1 MLTVLAASQAQG
13 SKSGTCAGFSYDA
26 AFSRNIGWVT
36 PEEQQTLRG
45 KRVAIAGMGG
55 VGGIH
60 AVTLARLGIGAFSVA
75 DFDHFD
81 IVNFNRQIGATVS
94 TLQEPKVSVMAEQV
108 RNINPEVDLRAFP
121 DGVTDENIDAF
132 LEGVDMFVDGFDF
145 FVLGMRRKVFAKC
158 RELGIPAV
166 TAAPLG
172 MGTAYLCF
180 TPDGMSFE
188 DYFQFEGEDELHQYF
203 KFLLGLA
210 PSALHRH
217 SLVDTSQLNLKEE
230 RGPSTAAGCQL
241 AAGVVGAQAI
251 KLLLGRGPL
260 KPAPWYH
267 HFDAYEGKFVTKRL
281 PSGNGNFFQK
291 LRLKKTMQQFT

>member
-1 MLTVLAASQAQG
+1 MTVLASTQG
-13 SKSGTCAGFSYDA
+13 HETSPLAGSGFSYDA

-36 PEEQQTLRG
+36 EEEQQLLRK

-60 AVTLARLGIGAFSVA
+60 AVTLARMGIGAFSVA

-81 IVNFNRQIGATVS
+81 IVNFNRQIGANVQ
-94 TLQEPKVSVMAEQV
+94 TLQKPKVSVMAEQV
-108 RNINPEVDLRAFP
+108 RNINPEVDLRTFP
-121 DGVTDENIDAF
+121 DGVTDENVDAF

-145 FVLGMRRKVFAKC
+145 FVLGMRRKVFARC

-188 DYFQFEGEDELHQYF
+188 DYFRFEGENELHQYF

-210 PSALHRH
+210 PSGLHQH
-217 SLVDTSQLNLKEE
+217 SLVDSSRLNLKEE
-230 RGPSTAAGCQL
+230 RGPSTSAGCQL

-281 PSGNGNFFQK
+281 PSGNGSFLQ
-291 LRLKKTMQQFT
+291 RLKLKKIMKEFI

>member
-1 MLTVLAASQAQG
+1 MTVLAASQVQESSTDG
-13 SKSGTCAGFSYDA
+13 CAGFSYDA

-36 PEEQQTLRG
+36 REEQQKLRG

-60 AVTLARLGIGAFSVA
+60 AITLARLGIGAFSIA

-81 IVNFNRQIGATVS
+81 VVNFNRQIGATVS

-108 RNINPEVDLRAFP
+108 RNINPEVDLRVFSE
-121 DGVTDENIDAF
+121 GVTNENIDAF
-132 LEGVDMFVDGFDF
+132 LNGVDLYVDGFDF
-145 FVLGMRRKVFAKC
+145 FALDIRRKVFAKC
-158 RELGIPAV
+158 RELEIPAV

-188 DYFQFEGEDELHQYF
+188 DYFQFEGEDELGQYCQF
-203 KFLLGLA
+203 YLGLA
-210 PSALHRH
+210 PSELHRS
-217 SLVDTSQLNLKEE
+217 SLMDSSQLNLKEE

-241 AAGVVGAQAI
+241 AAGVAGAQAV

-267 HFDAYEGKFVTKRL
+267 HFDAYEGEFVTKRL
-281 PSGNGNFFQK
+281 PSGNKNFSQK
-291 LRLKKTMQQFT
+291 LKLKKMKEQFA